1 MNLFFIHTPFQLFVV
16 NQIINYKHL
25 EHNVAVLGFVQNNR
39 HFYQLYEYMM
49 EDGSF
54 DYIYHFDDL
63 ENWALISLHSPLK
76 SICRIVNN
84 YKYLYKIIKKHHI
97 RSLYLGDINN
107 FSCKF
112 SSYVFSRKMIEI
124 VFYEEGSS
132 HYCYQKHNFKM
143 NMFLKN
149 VLCSFYDSCFYLPIW
164 GIKYAKWRFKKDIPF
179 EKLHIDKRYSIIN
192 AFHEEYDE
200 KLPISKKIP
209 SKIRQVVLNDI
220 KGLQNIDYN
229 EMLLYISSPVYEE
242 FGSEG
247 VELFFTFLSEKL
259 DLYSDKTIFVIKY
272 HPRDTEQFKQRFQ
285 KELSKRSINYIVIG
299 KFVNI
304 PLEYYLQCFDFD
316 KMITFLSSVSFYN
329 GIIYKRA
336 EIKDYALD
344 YFMFCKS
351 HGVKNV
357 DLMLDLC
364 KTLLDIKN
372 IKQ

>member
-76 SICRIVNN
+76 SICRIVKN
-84 YKYLYKIIKKHHI
+84 YKYLYKIIKRHHI

-107 FSCKF
+107 FSCK
-112 SSYVFSRKMIEI
+112 
-124 VFYEEGSS
+124 
-132 HYCYQKHNFKM
+132 
-143 NMFLKN
+143 L
-149 VLCSFYDSCFYLPIW
+149 
-164 GIKYAKWRFKKDIPF
+164 
-179 EKLHIDKRYSIIN
+179 LHIDKRYSIIN

-209 SKIRQVVLNDI
+209 LKIRQVVLNDI

-247 VELFFTFLSEKL
+247 VEVFFTFLSVKL